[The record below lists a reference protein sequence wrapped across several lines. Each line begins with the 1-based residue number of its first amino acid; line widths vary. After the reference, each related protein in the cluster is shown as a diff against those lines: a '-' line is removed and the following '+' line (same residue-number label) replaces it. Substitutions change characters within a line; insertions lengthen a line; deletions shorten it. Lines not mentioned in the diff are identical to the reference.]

1 LHLRAASSNEGGI
14 KILQVGEGVA
24 EEEVRLSDCIPGD
37 GGQVVE
43 IGWRGTGGHGHKE
56 EEG

>member
-1 LHLRAASSNEGGI
+1 LHLRAASSNGGI

-24 EEEVRLSDCIPGD
+24 EEEVRLGDCIPGD

-43 IGWRGTGGHGHKE
+43 IGWRGTGGHGHQE